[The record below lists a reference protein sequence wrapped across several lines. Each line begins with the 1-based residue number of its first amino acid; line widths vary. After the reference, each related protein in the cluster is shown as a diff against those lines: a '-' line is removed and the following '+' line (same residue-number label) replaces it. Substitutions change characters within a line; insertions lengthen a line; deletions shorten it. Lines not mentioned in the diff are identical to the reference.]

1 MAISLVK
8 NQTLSLEKADGGALT
23 EVSLG
28 LGWDA
33 APKKGGFFSRGGSAS
48 IDLDASA
55 ILLDGAKNVVD
66 SVWFGNLTSADGA
79 ISHSGDNLT
88 GEGDGDDEKI
98 AVNLAR
104 VNPQV
109 QTIVLVVTSYQG
121 QTFDKVANVFARVV
135 DVSGGRTTEVVRY
148 DLADAGTKTGSV
160 IAKLTRSGSGW
171 AITALGNPANGKTA
185 KDLVSDAQA
194 VA

>member
-8 NQTLSLEKADGGALT
+8 NQTLSLQKSDGGDLT
-23 EVSLG
+23 QVSLG

-33 APKKGGFFSRGGSAS
+33 AKKGGFFSRGGGS

-55 ILLDGAKNVVD
+55 ILLDASKNVID
-66 SVWFGNLTSADGA
+66 SVWFGNLKSADGS
-79 ISHSGDNLT
+79 IQHSGDNLT

-98 AVNLAR
+98 AVDLTR
-104 VNPQV
+104 VHPAV

-135 DVSGGRTTEVVRY
+135 DVSGSRTTEVVRY
-148 DLADAGTKTGSV
+148 DLADTGTKTGSV

-171 AITALGNPANGKTA
+171 SITALGNPANGKTA
-185 KDLVSDAQA
+185 KDLVGDAQA

>member
-8 NQTLSLEKADGGALT
+8 NQTLSLQKSDGGALT

-33 APKKGGFFSRGGSAS
+33 AAKKGGFFSRGGGS

-55 ILLDGAKNVVD
+55 ILLDASKNVID
-66 SVWFGNLTSADGA
+66 SVWFGNLKSADGS
-79 ISHSGDNLT
+79 IQHSGDNLT
-88 GEGDGDDEKI
+88 GDGDGDDEKI
-98 AVNLAR
+98 QVDLTR
-104 VNPQV
+104 VHPQV

-135 DVSGGRTTEVVRY
+135 DISGGRTTEVVRY
-148 DLADAGTKTGSV
+148 DLSDTGTKTGSV
-160 IAKLTRSGSGW
+160 IAKLARSGSGW
-171 AITALGNPANGKTA
+171 SITALGNPANGKTA